1 MTIGEKL
8 IRILINTTKG
18 IAVLV
23 LLYFFIIS
31 IDLLGSSF
39 QLLAGSAIFVF
50 CVKHLLVLLGV
61 QFDTVHV
68 LFHVAVT
75 VHDC

>member
-39 QLLAGSAIFVF
+39 QLLAGSAIFAFYV
-50 CVKHLLVLLGV
+50 HLFVLLGIK
-61 QFDTVHV
+61 FDTGRV

-75 VHDC
+75 SP